1 MIKFVHAKGAQVIII
16 IFFWLCKSPPGP
28 LRSLKKCMIKNMI
41 SLKRYHKVNIT
52 LTYDITFKR
61 QTLHNGK
68 IYIANII

>member
-1 MIKFVHAKGAQVIII
+1 
-16 IFFWLCKSPPGP
+16 
-28 LRSLKKCMIKNMI
+28 MIKNMI

-68 IYIANII
+68 IYIANIIKKLGLYR